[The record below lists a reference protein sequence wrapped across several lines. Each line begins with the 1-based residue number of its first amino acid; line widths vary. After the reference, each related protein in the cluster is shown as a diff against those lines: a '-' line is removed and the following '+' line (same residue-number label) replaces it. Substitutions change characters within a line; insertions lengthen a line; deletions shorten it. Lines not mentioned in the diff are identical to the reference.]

1 MKRLK
6 TGANRP
12 LGDKRQVVRKSPRH
26 DDSDKE
32 DEHSS
37 NEERNTIPTN
47 SSNNDENRP
56 IDHHYHHRRDDEYYH
71 GHHRGRREI
80 KSPPPPP
87 SSSQQ
92 DASQSQS
99 QSQSQETK
107 FIVTLTGVDEA
118 QFAKSAAAK
127 QRRGGLFEIDAQD
140 EELIYEGDAG
150 YDDFDML
157 NADNQ
162 PDQQL
167 VNEHFR

>member
-6 TGANRP
+6 TGSNRP
-12 LGDKRQVVRKSPRH
+12 LGDKRQVVRKS
-26 DDSDKE
+26 DQQE
-32 DEHSS
+32 DEHRSSSSS
-37 NEERNTIPTN
+37 NEERNTISTN
-47 SSNNDENRP
+47 NNDENRP
-56 IDHHYHHRRDDEYYH
+56 IDHHHHRRDEYYH
-71 GHHRGRREI
+71 HSGHHRGRGREV

-99 QSQSQETK
+99 HSSQETK

-118 QFAKSAAAK
+118 QFAKSAAGK

-150 YDDFDML
+150 YDDFDMI

-167 VNEHFR
+167 LNEHFR